1 MAARCRLEVAGEGGA
16 SAGVGRGLGGEE
28 GGEKAGVGRGRGGA
42 VSSRGLS
49 LLGSH
54 TARKLVCRV
63 FCE

>member
-42 VSSRGLS
+42 VRSREALTSGLP
-49 LLGSH
+49 H
-54 TARKLVCRV
+54 R
-63 FCE
+63 